1 MFKTKKKVIDTSK
14 QSIELKFYDDGT
26 LLIPKSAEKVIINSF
41 KKSKLKEIELLNYSI
56 TNLMS
61 QIAITKKMID
71 DNISNFENSKK
82 DYIEKLK
89 REINPDLLCSICF
102 ERRIDLV
109 LTPCGHTFCSECF
122 GSSVNCFQCRTLVVT
137 KYKIFS

>member
-1 MFKTKKKVIDTSK
+1 MFKKKKVIDTSK

-26 LLIPKSAEKVIINSF
+26 LLIPKSAEKIIINTF

-56 TNLMS
+56 INLMS

-82 DYIEKLK
+82 NYAEKLR

-122 GSSVNCFQCRTLVVT
+122 KDSVNCFQCRAIVVN
-137 KYKIFS
+137 KYKMFT